1 MSKYT
6 TEVRFLCESLTDHT
20 ESQGFTEVDNILT
33 EASPIIFSFQ
43 FPIFD
48 EAYRLPL
55 ERKILRHYY
64 TREISEETYGLWK
77 LRLQDRMETIMPY
90 YNKLYESALLS
101 FNPFY
106 DVDLTTNHAGNQS
119 GVVDTSEKENR
130 SRENEIE
137 RKANEIIDEVGN
149 RVENKTGNRQGSNE
163 KTSEGNE
170 IVNGVKN
177 TVNNGVE
184 NNSLSTTNDH
194 TGTIKDDNIG
204 EHVKVNNDVNVEH
217 NSLETTNDHTGTI
230 KDDNIGEHVT
240 VNNDV
245 NTESVNGTR
254 NADKNSNYESVN
266 TANGNNTNTT
276 NSTGTSNNTQWD
288 LFSDTPQGG
297 IDGME
302 IPNGSA
308 PTGLN
313 NHMYL
318 TTARKVM
325 DNGGTTNT
333 SNSGEI
339 TSNVGTDTGSGKEV
353 NAESSRQNTDYIGNR
368 VENGNTSESNVKT
381 YNEKNEI
388 KNGGTKDNIAN
399 RVENANTS
407 ESNLKTY
414 NEKNEIKNG
423 GSKDNINNGI
433 EVNDTSRGNTNKEQ
447 GTDTE
452 NNSEIFNETNVNS
465 SGRNNNENITDNEGS
480 ESNRI
485 GSKVSTTTDE
495 YLQRVSGKS
504 GGMSYSAM
512 LIEYRETFI
521 NIDEMIIEELSDLFF
536 GLW

>member
-6 TEVRFLCESLTDHT
+6 TEVRFLCESLTGHT
-20 ESQGFTEVDNILT
+20 ESTGLSEVDNILT

-119 GVVDTSEKENR
+119 GVVDTNERENR
-130 SRENEIE
+130 ERDNEIE
-137 RKANEIIDEVGN
+137 RKANEHVDEVGN
-149 RVENKTGNRQGSNE
+149 KVGNNTENKTGTNQR
-163 KTSEGNE
+163 TSEGNE
-170 IVNGVKN
+170 TENAVKN
-177 TVNNGVE
+177 TSFNGVE
-184 NNSLSTTNDH
+184 NN
-194 TGTIKDDNIG
+194 K
-204 EHVKVNNDVNVEH
+204 
-217 NSLETTNDHTGTI
+217 LETTNDHTGTI
-230 KDDNIGEHVT
+230 KDDNLGEHVI
-240 VNNDV
+240 VNNDA
-245 NTESVNGTR
+245 SVENANG
-254 NADKNSNYESVN
+254 NKQEDKDSNYESVN
-266 TANGNNTNTT
+266 TANGNSTKSVNA
-276 NSTGTSNNTQWD
+276 TGTSNNTQWD
-288 LFSDTPQGG
+288 LYSDTPQGG

-308 PTGLN
+308 PSALN

-325 DNGGTTNT
+325 DNGGTT
-333 SNSGEI
+333 SNSNEGDI
-339 TSNVGTDTGSGKEV
+339 TSNVGTDNGSGKE
-353 NAESSRQNTDYIGNR
+353 NTNETTSQHVDNITNR
-368 VENGNTSESNVKT
+368 VENGSTSESNVKT

-388 KNGGTKDNIAN
+388 KNGGSKENVNTGVEVTDSGRGNTMKEEGSDKQDTSGIYSEVNVNNIGRNNDENIKDN
-399 RVENANTS
+399 ENANA
-407 ESNLKTY
+407 
-414 NEKNEIKNG
+414 
-423 GSKDNINNGI
+423 D
-433 EVNDTSRGNTNKEQ
+433 
-447 GTDTE
+447 
-452 NNSEIFNETNVNS
+452 
-465 SGRNNNENITDNEGS
+465 
-480 ESNRI
+480 RI
-485 GSKVSTTTDE
+485 GTRVSTTTDE
-495 YLQRVSGKS
+495 YLQRISGKS

-512 LIEYRETFI
+512 LLEYRETFI

>member
-6 TEVRFLCESLTDHT
+6 TEVRFLCESLTGHT
-20 ESQGFTEVDNILT
+20 ESKGLSDVDNILT

-77 LRLQDRMETIMPY
+77 LRLQDRMGTIMPY

-119 GVVDTSEKENR
+119 GVVDTNERENR
-130 SRENEIE
+130 ERDNEID
-137 RKANEIIDEVGN
+137 RKANEHVDEVGN
-149 RVENKTGNRQGSNE
+149 KVGNNSEDKTGTNQR
-163 KTSEGNE
+163 KSEGNE
-170 IVNGVKN
+170 TENAVKN
-177 TVNNGVE
+177 TTFNGVE
-184 NNSLSTTNDH
+184 NNKLESTNDH
-194 TGTIKDDNIG
+194 TGTIKDDNTG
-204 EHVKVNNDVNVEH
+204 EH
-217 NSLETTNDHTGTI
+217 L
-230 KDDNIGEHVT
+230 T
-240 VNNDV
+240 VNNDASV
-245 NTESVNGTR
+245 ESVNGSKQGDT
-254 NADKNSNYESVN
+254 DSNYESVN
-266 TANGNNTNTT
+266 TANGNSTKTVNTT
-276 NSTGTSNNTQWD
+276 GTNNNTQWD

-308 PTGLN
+308 PSALN

-325 DNGGTTNT
+325 DNGGTT
-333 SNSGEI
+333 SNSNEGDI
-339 TSNVGTDTGSGKEV
+339 SSNVGTDNGSGKEKTNETTTQHV
-353 NAESSRQNTDYIGNR
+353 DNVANR
-368 VENGNTSESNVKT
+368 VENGSTSESNVKT

-388 KNGGTKDNIAN
+388 KNGGSKENVNTG
-399 RVENANTS
+399 VEVTDS
-407 ESNLKTY
+407 
-414 NEKNEIKNG
+414 G
-423 GSKDNINNGI
+423 
-433 EVNDTSRGNTNKEQ
+433 RGNTVKEEGSDSQ
-447 GTDTE
+447 KTSGIY
-452 NNSEIFNETNVNS
+452 SEVNVNNI
-465 SGRNNNENITDNEGS
+465 GRNNDENIKNNENMNADRMGTT
-480 ESNRI
+480 
-485 GSKVSTTTDE
+485 VSTTTDE

-512 LIEYRETFI
+512 LLEYRETFI

>member
-6 TEVRFLCESLTDHT
+6 TEVRFLCESLTGHT
-20 ESQGFTEVDNILT
+20 ESTGLSEVDNILT

-119 GVVDTSEKENR
+119 GVVDTNERENR
-130 SRENEIE
+130 ERDNEID
-137 RKANEIIDEVGN
+137 RKANEHVNEVGN
-149 RVENKTGNRQGSNE
+149 KVGNNTENKTGTNQR
-163 KTSEGNE
+163 TSEGNE
-170 IVNGVKN
+170 TENAVKN
-177 TVNNGVE
+177 TSFNGVE
-184 NNSLSTTNDH
+184 NN
-194 TGTIKDDNIG
+194 K
-204 EHVKVNNDVNVEH
+204 
-217 NSLETTNDHTGTI
+217 LETTNDHTGTI
-230 KDDNIGEHVT
+230 KDDNLGEHVI
-240 VNNDV
+240 VNNDA
-245 NTESVNGTR
+245 SVENANG
-254 NADKNSNYESVN
+254 NKQEDKDSNYESVN
-266 TANGNNTNTT
+266 TANGNSTKSVNT
-276 NSTGTSNNTQWD
+276 TGTSNNTQWD

-308 PTGLN
+308 PSALN

-325 DNGGTTNT
+325 DNGGTTNN
-333 SNSGEI
+333 SNEGDI
-339 TSNVGTDTGSGKEV
+339 TSNVGTDNGSGKE
-353 NAESSRQNTDYIGNR
+353 NTNETTAQHVDNITNR
-368 VENGNTSESNVKT
+368 VENGSTSESNVKT

-388 KNGGTKDNIAN
+388 KNGGSKENVNTG
-399 RVENANTS
+399 VEVTDS
-407 ESNLKTY
+407 
-414 NEKNEIKNG
+414 G
-423 GSKDNINNGI
+423 
-433 EVNDTSRGNTNKEQ
+433 RGNTMKEEGSERQ
-447 GTDTE
+447 DTSGIF
-452 NNSEIFNETNVNS
+452 SEVNVNDI
-465 SGRNNNENITDNEGS
+465 GRNNDENIHDNENVNAD
-480 ESNRI
+480 RI
-485 GSKVSTTTDE
+485 GTRVSTTTDE

-512 LIEYRETFI
+512 LLEYRETFI

>member
-6 TEVRFLCESLTDHT
+6 TEVRFLCESLTGHT
-20 ESQGFTEVDNILT
+20 ESQGFSEVDDILT

-119 GVVDTSEKENR
+119 DVVDTNEKEKR
-130 SRENEIE
+130 STDNEIE
-137 RKANEIIDEVGN
+137 RKANEILDAVENRSGN
-149 RVENKTGNRQGSNE
+149 RVDNIEGTNE

-170 IVNGVKN
+170 IENAVKN
-177 TVNNGVE
+177 TAFNGTE
-184 NNSLSTTNDH
+184 NDNLESTNEH
-194 TGTIKDDNIG
+194 TGTIKDDN
-204 EHVKVNNDVNVEH
+204 
-217 NSLETTNDHTGTI
+217 T
-230 KDDNIGEHVT
+230 GEHVT

-266 TANGNNTNTT
+266 TANGNSATATN
-276 NSTGTSNNTQWD
+276 NTGTSNNTQWD

-297 IDGME
+297 IAGME

-308 PTGLN
+308 PAGLN
-313 NHMYL
+313 NNMYL

-325 DNGGTTNT
+325 DNGGTTN
-333 SNSGEI
+333 SGNESEI
-339 TSNVGTDTGSGKEV
+339 TANVGTDTGSGKEV
-353 NAESSRQNTDYIGNR
+353 NAETSRQSTDYIGNR

-388 KNGGTKDNIAN
+388 KNGG
-399 RVENANTS
+399 
-407 ESNLKTY
+407 
-414 NEKNEIKNG
+414 
-423 GSKDNINNGI
+423 SKANINSGL
-433 EVNDTSRGNTNKEQ
+433 EVNDIGRGSTNKEE
-447 GTDTE
+447 GK
-452 NNSEIFNETNVNS
+452 NSENESGIYSEINVNS
-465 SGRNNNENITDNEGS
+465 SGRNNNENITNNEAS
-480 ESNRI
+480 ENDRI
-485 GSKVSTTTDE
+485 SSKVSTTTDE

-512 LIEYRETFI
+512 LLEYRETFI

>member
-6 TEVRFLCESLTDHT
+6 TEVRFLCESLTGHA
-20 ESQGFTEVDNILT
+20 ESQGFSEVDNILT

-119 GVVDTSEKENR
+119 GVVDTNERENR
-130 SRENEIE
+130 ERDNDIE
-137 RKANEIIDEVGN
+137 RKANEIVDEVGN
-149 RVENKTGNRQGSNE
+149 KVGNNTENKAGTNQR
-163 KTSEGNE
+163 TSEGNE
-170 IVNGVKN
+170 TENAVKN
-177 TVNNGVE
+177 TTFNGVE
-184 NNSLSTTNDH
+184 NNR
-194 TGTIKDDNIG
+194 
-204 EHVKVNNDVNVEH
+204 
-217 NSLETTNDHTGTI
+217 LETTNDHTGTI
-230 KDDNIGEHVT
+230 KDDNIGEHLT
-240 VNNDV
+240 VNNDA
-245 NTESVNGTR
+245 SVE
-254 NADKNSNYESVN
+254 NASGNKQGDKNSIYENVN
-266 TANGNNTNTT
+266 TANGNSTNVT
-276 NSTGTSNNTQWD
+276 NATGTSNNTQWD

-308 PTGLN
+308 PAGLN

-325 DNGGTTNT
+325 DNGSTTNN
-333 SNSGEI
+333 SNESSI
-339 TSNVGTDTGSGKEV
+339 TANVGTDNGSGKEDS
-353 NAESSRQNTDYIGNR
+353 NE
-368 VENGNTSESNVKT
+368 TSTQHSE
-381 YNEKNEI
+381 
-388 KNGGTKDNIAN
+388 NIAN
-399 RVENANTS
+399 RVENGSTS
-407 ESNLKTY
+407 ESNIKTY

-423 GSKDNINNGI
+423 GSKENVNTGI
-433 EVNDTSRGNTNKEQ
+433 EVTDSGRGNTVKEQ
-447 GTDTE
+447 ESDSQNTSGIY
-452 NNSEIFNETNVNS
+452 SEVNVNNI
-465 SGRNNNENITDNEGS
+465 GRNNDENIHNNENMNADRFGT
-480 ESNRI
+480 
-485 GSKVSTTTDE
+485 KVSTTTDE

-512 LIEYRETFI
+512 LLEYRETFI

>member
-6 TEVRFLCESLTDHT
+6 TEVRFLCESLTGHT
-20 ESQGFTEVDNILT
+20 ESQGLSQVDNILT

-119 GVVDTSEKENR
+119 GVVDTNERENR
-130 SRENEIE
+130 ERDNDIE
-137 RKANEIIDEVGN
+137 RKANEIVDEVGN
-149 RVENKTGNRQGSNE
+149 KVGNNTENKTGTNQ

-170 IVNGVKN
+170 TENAVKN
-177 TVNNGVE
+177 TTFNGVE
-184 NNSLSTTNDH
+184 NNR
-194 TGTIKDDNIG
+194 
-204 EHVKVNNDVNVEH
+204 
-217 NSLETTNDHTGTI
+217 LETTNDHTGTI
-230 KDDNIGEHVT
+230 KDDNIGEHLT
-240 VNNDV
+240 VNNDA
-245 NTESVNGTR
+245 SVENANGSKQG
-254 NADKNSNYESVN
+254 DKNSVYENVN
-266 TANGNNTNTT
+266 TANGNSTNTT
-276 NSTGTSNNTQWD
+276 NATGTSNNTQWD

-297 IDGME
+297 IDGMQ

-308 PTGLN
+308 PAGLN
-313 NHMYL
+313 NNMYL

-325 DNGGTTNT
+325 DNGSTTNN
-333 SNSGEI
+333 SNEGSI
-339 TSNVGTDTGSGKEV
+339 TSNVGTDNGSGKEDS
-353 NAESSRQNTDYIGNR
+353 NETSAQHSENIANR
-368 VENGNTSESNVKT
+368 VENGSSSESNVKT

-388 KNGGTKDNIAN
+388 
-399 RVENANTS
+399 S
-407 ESNLKTY
+407 
-414 NEKNEIKNG
+414 NG
-423 GSKDNINNGI
+423 GSKENVNTGV
-433 EVNDTSRGNTNKEQ
+433 EVTDSGRGNTMKEQ
-447 GTDTE
+447 GSDSQNTSGIY
-452 NNSEIFNETNVNS
+452 SEVNVNNI
-465 SGRNNNENITDNEGS
+465 GRNNDENIHNNENMNADRFGT
-480 ESNRI
+480 
-485 GSKVSTTTDE
+485 KVSTTTDE

-512 LIEYRETFI
+512 LLEYRETFI

>member
-6 TEVRFLCESLTDHT
+6 TEVRFLCESLTGHT
-20 ESQGFTEVDNILT
+20 ESQGLTEVDSILT
-33 EASPIIFSFQ
+33 AASPIIFSFQ

-119 GVVDTSEKENR
+119 GVVDTNERENR
-130 SRENEIE
+130 DRDNEIE
-137 RKANEIIDEVGN
+137 KKANELIDEVGN
-149 RVENKTGNRQGSNE
+149 KVGNNTENKTGTNQ

-170 IVNGVKN
+170 TENAIKN
-177 TVNNGVE
+177 TTFNGVE
-184 NNSLSTTNDH
+184 SNNLESTNDH
-194 TGTIKDDNIG
+194 TGTIKDDNVG
-204 EHVKVNNDVNVEH
+204 EH
-217 NSLETTNDHTGTI
+217 L
-230 KDDNIGEHVT
+230 T
-240 VNNDV
+240 VNNDA
-245 NTESVNGTR
+245 SVENANGSKQE
-254 NADKNSNYESVN
+254 DKNSNYESVN
-266 TANGNNTNTT
+266 TANGNSA
-276 NSTGTSNNTQWD
+276 NSTNAAGTSNNTQWD

-297 IDGME
+297 IAGME

-308 PTGLN
+308 PSALN
-313 NHMYL
+313 NNMYL

-325 DNGGTTNT
+325 DNGGTTNN
-333 SNSGEI
+333 SNESGI
-339 TSNVGTDTGSGKEV
+339 TSNVGTDNGSGSED
-353 NAESSRQNTDYIGNR
+353 NNESTTQHVDNIANR
-368 VENGNTSESNVKT
+368 VENGSTSESNVKT

-388 KNGGTKDNIAN
+388 KNGGSKENVN
-399 RVENANTS
+399 SGVEVTDS
-407 ESNLKTY
+407 
-414 NEKNEIKNG
+414 G
-423 GSKDNINNGI
+423 
-433 EVNDTSRGNTNKEQ
+433 RGNTTKEEGSDSQ
-447 GTDTE
+447 NTSGIY
-452 NNSEIFNETNVNS
+452 SEVNVNNI
-465 SGRNNNENITDNEGS
+465 GRNNAENVHDNENISGD
-480 ESNRI
+480 RI
-485 GSKVSTTTDE
+485 GTKVSTTTDE

-512 LIEYRETFI
+512 LLEYRETFI

>member
-6 TEVRFLCESLTDHT
+6 TEVRFLCESLTGHT
-20 ESQGFTEVDNILT
+20 ESTGLSEVDNILT

-119 GVVDTSEKENR
+119 GVVDTNERENR
-130 SRENEIE
+130 ERDNEIE
-137 RKANEIIDEVGN
+137 RKANEHVDEVGN
-149 RVENKTGNRQGSNE
+149 KVGNNTENKTGTNQR
-163 KTSEGNE
+163 TSEGNE
-170 IVNGVKN
+170 TENAVKN
-177 TVNNGVE
+177 TSFNGVE
-184 NNSLSTTNDH
+184 NN
-194 TGTIKDDNIG
+194 K
-204 EHVKVNNDVNVEH
+204 
-217 NSLETTNDHTGTI
+217 LETTNDHTGTI
-230 KDDNIGEHVT
+230 KDDNLGEHVI
-240 VNNDV
+240 VNNDA
-245 NTESVNGTR
+245 SVENANG
-254 NADKNSNYESVN
+254 NKQEDKDSNYESVN
-266 TANGNNTNTT
+266 TANGNSTKSVNA
-276 NSTGTSNNTQWD
+276 TGTSNNTQWD
-288 LFSDTPQGG
+288 LYSDTPQGG

-308 PTGLN
+308 PSALN

-325 DNGGTTNT
+325 DNGGTT
-333 SNSGEI
+333 SNSNEGDI
-339 TSNVGTDTGSGKEV
+339 TSNVGTDNGSGKE
-353 NAESSRQNTDYIGNR
+353 NTNETTSQHVDNITNR
-368 VENGNTSESNVKT
+368 VENGSTSESNVKT

-388 KNGGTKDNIAN
+388 KNGGSKENVNTG
-399 RVENANTS
+399 VEVTDS
-407 ESNLKTY
+407 
-414 NEKNEIKNG
+414 G
-423 GSKDNINNGI
+423 
-433 EVNDTSRGNTNKEQ
+433 RGNTMKEEGSDKQ
-447 GTDTE
+447 DTSGIY
-452 NNSEIFNETNVNS
+452 SEVNVNNI
-465 SGRNNNENITDNEGS
+465 GRNNDENIKDNENVNAD
-480 ESNRI
+480 RI
-485 GSKVSTTTDE
+485 GTRVSTTTDE

-512 LIEYRETFI
+512 LLEYRETFI